1 MMEQP
6 RNDHWM
12 PAIEQPTPDDDSAAL
27 LWGARHEVRFY
38 NDDYTLTTT
47 VARFL
52 AGGFKAAQPCI
63 VIATPSHR
71 RSVSAYMK
79 TLGVDVE
86 HASPLDLIWL
96 DARETL
102 SSFMEGNRPS
112 AELFAATVGSV
123 FEKVVAN
130 RRYATVRAFGEMVDL
145 LWRDGK
151 ADAAMELE
159 ELWNALA
166 AKYSFAL
173 LCAYDVTTVGSDRE
187 ALKRICAVHT
197 HAPTFPTPRADYV

>member
-1 MMEQP
+1 MMEMS
-6 RNDHWM
+6 RNEQGM
-12 PAIEQPTPDDDSAAL
+12 PEIQRPTPDENSAAL
-27 LWGARHEVRFY
+27 LWSARHEVRFY
-38 NDDYTLTTT
+38 DDDFTLTST

-52 AGGFKAAQPCI
+52 ADGYKAAQPCI

-86 HASPLDLIWL
+86 YASPVDLLWL

-112 AELFAATVGSV
+112 AELFEATVGSV

-151 ADAAMELE
+151 SDAAIELE
-159 ELWNALA
+159 QLWNALA
-166 AKYSFAL
+166 AKYKFAL
-173 LCAYDVTTVGSDRE
+173 LCAYDRASIGSD
-187 ALKRICAVHT
+187 LKAIQRICDVHT
-197 HAPTFPTPRADYV
+197 HAPSFPAPRAD